1 MSQEAHD
8 GGPPPAGEARDTA
21 ALLMHLTQLTLDN
34 FEAVAA
40 SFGLTTAQARALLA
54 LEGPAPMRFL
64 ADYLRCNASYVTGI
78 VDALESNHL
87 VVRAVPDGDRR
98 MKVLEL
104 TSEGRRTRTA
114 LEKAML
120 KASPVMT
127 GLDAAER
134 HQLRSLLNKAIADP
148 DSSHHSVQS

>member
-1 MSQEAHD
+1 MNRAAD
-8 GGPPPAGEARDTA
+8 NVDLPPAGEARDTA
-21 ALLMHLTQLTLDN
+21 ALLMHLTQLTLDK

-64 ADYLRCNASYVTGI
+64 ADHLHCNASYVTGI
-78 VDALESNHL
+78 VDALESNNL
-87 VVRAVPDGDRR
+87 VVRLVPDGDRR
-98 MKVLEL
+98 MKMLEL
-104 TSEGRRTRTA
+104 TTEGRRTRTA

-127 GLDAAER
+127 GLDSAER
-134 HQLRSLLNKAIADP
+134 HQLRSLLNKAIG
-148 DSSHHSVQS
+148 